1 METMNDYAAAPYL
14 LVNDLFPLSVG
25 AVLLILSVV
34 RIRKEARRY
43 SNAVFL
49 AAAVFFLTR
58 GLIRFY
64 INNNW
69 HMVQTAEG
77 FYYTDESVVLNVLT
91 IIFLASFFAIG
102 AWMIFMGIRLV
113 RKEGWTKTHALSIFF
128 GLMSLSMPFI
138 IFSLMESGVYGGIPP
153 YLSFFILGGFY
164 VPFCCFAYFLY
175 SFLYRHLPKKRKPD
189 YVMVL
194 GASLSGKRVSPLLAR
209 RADKAIEVWKKNGEE
224 PVLIPSGGQGRD
236 EEVSE
241 ASAIH
246 AYLKEQVVPEDRI
259 LEENQS
265 VNTWQNMQ
273 FSKKLMD
280 ERSGGKDYYAIF
292 STNDFHVYRSAVYA
306 RAAGLPADGVGCRT
320 ADYYY
325 PSAILREVMAFI
337 LRYRKLAVLYMSA
350 AAVYTVTDIISHDL
364 VTYLW

>member
-113 RKEGWTKTHALSIFF
+113 RKEGWTKNHALSIFF

-153 YLSFFILGGFY
+153 FLSFFILGGFY

-175 SFLYRHLPKKRKPD
+175 SFLYRHLPKRRKPD

-236 EEVSE
+236 EEISE

-246 AYLKEQVVPEDRI
+246 AYLKEQGVPEDRI